1 MMMKQVAKRFCRLRE
16 VHSRV
21 YGRRTGGKN
30 GGKLTAGTRVGSKS
44 RLMDYPDLII
54 LGSQK
59 SCSALN
65 MRHKY
70 IYGYTL

>member
-1 MMMKQVAKRFCRLRE
+1 MMMRQVTKRFCRLKE
-16 VHSRV
+16 IHSLV
-21 YGRRTGGKN
+21 YGRRTRAKN

-44 RLMDYPDLII
+44 RLMDYPGLII

-59 SCSALN
+59 SYSVLN

>member
-1 MMMKQVAKRFCRLRE
+1 MMMRQVAKRFCRLRK
-16 VHSRV
+16 VHSLV
-21 YGRRTGGKN
+21 YGHHSGGKN

-59 SCSALN
+59 SYSPLN

-70 IYGYTL
+70 YGYTL